1 MNYLR
6 FTALMLVILITKVVL
21 AQEPETKPK
30 KAYDFTMVKEIPHTP
45 VPNQF
50 RSGTCWSFA
59 GISLIEAEIMRTKG
73 QSLDLSEMFV
83 VRHAYSDK
91 AKKYVRLHGHL
102 NLAAGGGMSDVL
114 MVIGD
119 YGMVT
124 EDAYAGLVI
133 GEEKHTH
140 GEMDEVLKAYTDAVL
155 KNKNRKLTPVWH
167 QGFEALLDTYLG
179 TYPSEFLFENKKYTP
194 KSFAEKWNI
203 KPEDYIEL
211 TSFTHQPMYKPF
223 ILEIPDNWMWSYA
236 YNISLDEMMQV
247 LDNALNNGYSVAWTA
262 DVGEKG
268 FSWKN
273 GLAIVPEENRT
284 DLSGTEKERWETL
297 TPAERQK
304 AMFAFDKIVPEK
316 NITPEIRQKAFD
328 NYETTDD
335 HLMHI
340 VGIATD
346 QEGNKYYKV
355 KNSWGT
361 EDHIYNGY
369 LFASI
374 PYLKYK
380 TISIT
385 VHKNAIPKNIQKK
398 LSL

>member
-1 MNYLR
+1 MKYLQ
-6 FTALMLVILITKVVL
+6 FTALMLSVLFVNILY
-21 AQEPETKPK
+21 AQEPDTKQK
-30 KAYDFTMVKEIPHTP
+30 KAYEFTMVKEIPHTA
-45 VPNQF
+45 VPNQY

-59 GISLIEAEIMRTKG
+59 GISLIEAEILRTKG
-73 QSLDLSEMFV
+73 KSLDLSEMFV
-83 VRHAYSDK
+83 VRHAYSEK

-102 NLAAGGGMSDVL
+102 NMAAGGGMSDVL
-114 MVIGD
+114 MVIGE
-119 YGMVT
+119 YGMAT
-124 EDAYAGLVI
+124 EDAYPGLVI

-140 GEMDEVLKAYTDAVL
+140 GEMDEVLKAYTDAIL

-179 TYPSEFLFENKKYTP
+179 SYPVEFTFENKKYSP
-194 KSFAEKWNI
+194 KSFASQWAVQ
-203 KPEDYIEL
+203 PDDYIEL
-211 TSFTHQPMYKPF
+211 TSFTHQPLYKPF

-236 YNISLDEMMQV
+236 YNVSLDELMQV
-247 LDNALNNGYSVAWTA
+247 LDNALNNGYSAAWTA

-273 GLAIVPEENRT
+273 GLAIVPEENRA
-284 DLSGTEKERWETL
+284 DLSGTEKERWEAL
-297 TPAERQK
+297 TAAERQK
-304 AMFAFDKIVPEK
+304 AMFSFDKIVPEK

-340 VGIATD
+340 VGIAKD
-346 QEGNKYYKV
+346 QEGNQYFKV

-361 EDHIYNGY
+361 EDHIYAGY

-385 VHKNAIPKNIQKK
+385 VHKDAIPKSIRKK
-398 LSL
+398 LNI

>member
-1 MNYLR
+1 MKYLQ
-6 FTALMLVILITKVVL
+6 FTALMLSVLFVNILY
-21 AQEPETKPK
+21 AQEPDTKQK
-30 KAYDFTMVKEIPHTP
+30 KAYEFTMVKEIPHTA
-45 VPNQF
+45 VPNQY

-59 GISLIEAEIMRTKG
+59 GISLIEAEILRTKG
-73 QSLDLSEMFV
+73 KSLDLSEMFV
-83 VRHAYSDK
+83 VRHAYSEK

-102 NLAAGGGMSDVL
+102 NMAAGGGMSDVL
-114 MVIGD
+114 MVIGE
-119 YGMVT
+119 YGMAT
-124 EDAYAGLVI
+124 EDAYPGLVI

-140 GEMDEVLKAYTDAVL
+140 GEMDEVLKAYTDAIL
-155 KNKNRKLTPVWH
+155 KNKNRKLTPVWY

-179 TYPSEFLFENKKYTP
+179 SYPVEFTFENKKYSP
-194 KSFAEKWNI
+194 KSFASQWAVQ
-203 KPEDYIEL
+203 PDDYIEL
-211 TSFTHQPMYKPF
+211 TSFTHQPLYKPF

-236 YNISLDEMMQV
+236 YNVSLDELMQV
-247 LDNALNNGYSVAWTA
+247 LDNALNNGYSAAWTA

-273 GLAIVPEENRT
+273 GLAIVPEENRA
-284 DLSGTEKERWETL
+284 DLSGTEKERWEAL
-297 TPAERQK
+297 TAAERQK
-304 AMFAFDKIVPEK
+304 AMFSFDKIVPEK

-340 VGIATD
+340 VGIAKD
-346 QEGNKYYKV
+346 QEGNQYFKV

-361 EDHIYNGY
+361 EDHIYAGY

-385 VHKNAIPKNIQKK
+385 VHKDAIPKSIRKK
-398 LSL
+398 LNI